1 MEASKKMYLEMRKHQ
16 AEINFLL
23 LLPFFVPPVVDDF
36 VPIAAKAI
44 TVVQVLSLIA
54 GAFLIITRRIRINL
68 LFVSIAVYQGYLC
81 AVTVLNGGNVFGI
94 ASSTARVLALYALLW
109 WGISR
114 NKDMV
119 INYLRIYFLIL
130 SVAMLVATIIKPE
143 GLYLV
148 SSAATEEGNNPNNV
162 RYLLGHKNN
171 ILMFVFP
178 GLLSSAV
185 YWLESR
191 SKIDGTVFAVML
203 AATGLS
209 VIVIDSATSLVVC
222 ILVACA
228 AVLAQLNPVKSSNP
242 FIWLTG
248 ALISDIAITVVK
260 IQELIPFITKVFHR
274 TVTFSGRAAIWDQTI
289 ELITQRPLFGYGYE
303 LESVTKSRLPGDSF
317 TSSHNIYLTAGY
329 YGGII
334 GIVLLLSCIAI
345 SMNCLKTLKS
355 SSACFIKLFI
365 VIVLIE
371 GIFETV
377 GSGGLTMLVIPLTF
391 AQCAGSF
398 ADNQPTTNR

>member
-1 MEASKKMYLEMRKHQ
+1 MEASKKMYLGMRRHQ

-23 LLPFFVPPVVDDF
+23 LLPFFVPPIVDDF
-36 VPIAAKAI
+36 VPVAAKAI

-54 GAFLIITRRIRINL
+54 AAFLFITRRIRINL

-81 AVTVLNGGNVFGI
+81 VVTVLNGGNVFGI

-114 NKDMV
+114 NKGMV
-119 INYLRIYFLIL
+119 LNYLRIYFLIL
-130 SVAMLVATIIKPE
+130 AVAMLVTTIIKPE

-171 ILMFVFP
+171 ILMFMFP

-222 ILVACA
+222 SLVACA

-289 ELITQRPLFGYGYE
+289 ELIMQRPLFGYGYE

-329 YGGII
+329 YGGLT

-398 ADNQPTTNR
+398 ADNQLTTSM

>member
-1 MEASKKMYLEMRKHQ
+1 MEASKKIYLEIHKYQ

-23 LLPFFVPPVVDDF
+23 LLSFFVPPSVDDC

-44 TVVQVLSLIA
+44 TVVQVISLIA
-54 GAFLIITRRIRINL
+54 AAFLFISRRIGINL
-68 LFVSIAVYQGYLC
+68 LFVAIAVYQGYLC
-81 AVTVLNGGNVFGI
+81 MVTVLNGGNAFGI

-109 WGISR
+109 WGITHNAGR
-114 NKDMV
+114 V
-119 INYLRIYFLIL
+119 IHYLRIYFLLLAI
-130 SVAMLVATIIKPE
+130 SMLVTTIIKPE
-143 GLYLV
+143 GLYLA
-148 SSAATEEGNNPNNV
+148 SSAATEAGNNPNNV

-171 ILMFVFP
+171 VLMFMFP

-185 YWLESR
+185 YWLRSR
-191 SKIDGTVFAVML
+191 SKIDCMVFSVML

-209 VIVIDSATSLVVC
+209 VIAIDSATSLVVC
-222 ILVACA
+222 VLVACA
-228 AVLAQLNPVKSSNP
+228 AVLAQFNPVKSSNP
-242 FIWLTG
+242 FIWLCG

-260 IQELIPFITKVFHR
+260 IQELIPFVTKVFHR
-274 TVTFSGRAAIWDQTI
+274 TVTFSGRTAIWDKTI
-289 ELITQRPLFGYGYE
+289 ELIMQRPLFGYGYE
-303 LESVTKSRLPGDSF
+303 MESVTKSRLPGDSF

-334 GIVLLLSCIAI
+334 GIVLLLSCIVI
-345 SMNCLKTLKS
+345 SMNCLRTLRS

-365 VIVLIE
+365 VVVLIE

-377 GSGGLTMLVIPLTF
+377 GSGGLTMLVVPLTF

-398 ADNQPTTNR
+398 VDNQQPADR